1 MNVDITETTL
11 CDNSLHICNYH
22 FNNGGRDFMEDNKK
36 DNSDFF
42 KPQQSQN
49 GDNPEEPSKEPSDKP
64 ERPSYYYSYGPYN
77 SAFQENKAEDG
88 RENSTSVISS
98 NGTSSVEVTPPK
110 PLRPFGYNNDSPLPN
125 TANEWDREK
134 KKRSSARSI
143 FAAFMAGAVVV
154 ATLMFSA
161 DKMNLFTGSQPL
173 APSGSGTNA
182 PSSSNSSSG
191 NNGNVQKTAL
201 DLNRPT
207 NIAQIAKDAGPA
219 IVKVEALVK
228 PKASANNGNGGILN
242 DPFFRQF
249 FGDGQGGGTQPNGS
263 GGSALQPA
271 GMGTGFIF
279 EKSGYILTNEHVVD
293 GADEVQITVQGFDK
307 PFVAKVLGTSYDL
320 DLAALKIEGTK
331 DFSTLPIGSADNVN
345 VGDWVVAIGNPYG
358 FDHTV
363 TVGVLSAKER
373 GISIPDTKGTRDYK
387 ALLQTDA
394 SINPGNSGGP
404 LLNLNGEVIGINTA
418 VSAQAQ
424 GIGFAIPSSTISS
437 VLDNLKNNVTI
448 PKEPIAYLGVG
459 LQDIDSSWVTELKL
473 QNTDGAIVGT
483 VDRKTPAFQ
492 AGVRPYDVI
501 VDINGAKVKDSAELI
516 TKVKAT
522 KVGDKVTL
530 GIIRDGK
537 RTDITV
543 TVGDKNQLNQ
553 QQPQQ

>member
-1 MNVDITETTL
+1 
-11 CDNSLHICNYH
+11 
-22 FNNGGRDFMEDNKK
+22 MEDNKK
-36 DNSDFF
+36 DYGDFF
-42 KPQQSQN
+42 KQQQSQN
-49 GDNPEEPSKEPSDKP
+49 ESQNDHAPEDPSKEPSAKP

-77 SAFQENKAEDG
+77 SAFQENKPEDG
-88 RENSTSVISS
+88 RQNSTSVTSA

-110 PLRPFGYNNDSPLPN
+110 PLRPFGYADSPLPN

-182 PSSSNSSSG
+182 ASGTNSSSSN
-191 NNGNVQKTAL
+191 NGGVQKTAL

-228 PKASANNGNGGILN
+228 TQANSNNGIFN

-249 FGDGQGGGTQPNGS
+249 FGDGQGGPTPPNSGQNGS
-263 GGSALQPA
+263 GGSGALQPA

-293 GADEVQITVQGFDK
+293 GADQVQVTVQGFDK
-307 PFVAKVLGTSYDL
+307 PFTAKVLGTSYDL
-320 DLAALKIEGTK
+320 DLAALKIEGTA
-331 DFSTLPIGSADNVN
+331 DFSTLPIGNADSVN

-373 GISIPDTKGTRDYK
+373 GISIPDTKGTRNYK

-424 GIGFAIPSSTISS
+424 GIGFAIPSTTISS
-437 VLDNLKNNVTI
+437 VLDSLKNNVTI
-448 PKEPIAYLGVG
+448 PRTPVPYLGVS

-473 QNTDGAIVGT
+473 QNTEGAIVGT
-483 VDRKTPAFQ
+483 VDRKTPAFT

-501 VDINGAKVKDSAELI
+501 VDINGAKVKNSAELVA
-516 TKVKAT
+516 KVKAT

-537 RTDITV
+537 RTDIVV

-553 QQPQQ
+553 TAPAQ